1 MARQTINIGA
11 IADDGTGDSI
21 RVSGVKINE
30 NFAEVYAQQQLVNLT
45 HFEFDNNT
53 IKGLL
58 SNADIEMSG
67 NGTGHVDIS
76 DLTIDSEINL
86 SDNNIKT
93 TTGNTNLK
101 FIANGSGSVEIA
113 KVDINGGTIDGTVIG
128 GASPTTAT
136 MTTLNADQFIIDG
149 VTVKGNA
156 GVGIVTANSSNR
168 NLELSG
174 NGTGNVTLNGIR
186 FPNTEDATGPNQVF
200 QTNGSGVLSTVTTS
214 MLFSNTSLDDGTATI
229 TGNSV
234 AQTFDSFSAST
245 YRGAKYTIQ
254 ISDATA
260 NRFSVVE
267 ANVTH
272 DGTNAYISTY
282 GGADNGASDG
292 SSVYD
297 SLDFTAVI
305 SSGNVRVRGK
315 VNNTNSQVIK
325 FIRRPIKV

>member
-30 NFAEVYAQQQLVNLT
+30 NFSEVYAQQNFVNLT

-53 IKGLL
+53 IKGIL

-67 NGTGHVDIS
+67 NGTGFVDMS
-76 DLTIDSEINL
+76 DLTIDSTINL
-86 SDNNIKT
+86 SDNEIKT
-93 TTGNTNLK
+93 NTSNANLK
-101 FIANGSGSVEIA
+101 FSANGTGSVEIA
-113 KVDINGGTIDGTVIG
+113 KADINGGAIDDTTIG
-128 GASPTTAT
+128 GTTPSLGTFTTAT
-136 MTTLNADQFIIDG
+136 TGTQAVIDG
-149 VTVKGNA
+149 ITIKDNKVFANA
-156 GVGIVTANSSNR
+156 SNSV
-168 NLELSG
+168 LEMSG
-174 NGTGNVTLNGIR
+174 NGSGNVFFNGIR
-186 FPNTEDATGPNQVF
+186 FPNSEDAVGPNQVF
-200 QTNGSGVLSTVTTS
+200 KTNGSGQIVTETTPI
-214 MLFSNTSLDDGTATI
+214 LFSNTTLDDGTATL

-234 AQTFDSFSAST
+234 AQTFDSFSTST
-245 YRGAKYTIQ
+245 YRSAKYTIQ

-282 GGADNGASDG
+282 GGADNGANDG

-297 SLDFTAVI
+297 SLDFTAII

-325 FIRRPIKV
+325 FMRRAIKV

>member
-11 IADDGTGDSI
+11 LADDGTGDSI
-21 RVSGVKINE
+21 RISGVKINE

-86 SDNNIKT
+86 SDNEIKT
-93 TTGNTNLK
+93 NTSNTNLK
-101 FIANGSGSVEIA
+101 FAPNGTGSVEIA
-113 KVDINGGTIDGTVIG
+113 KADINGGAIDGTVIG
-128 GASPTTAT
+128 GATPVAGTV
-136 MTTLNADQFIIDG
+136 TTLTANTQAVMDG
-149 VTVKGNA
+149 VTIKDNTVSTNA
-156 GVGIVTANSSNR
+156 SNST
-168 NLELSG
+168 LELNGS
-174 NGTGNVTLNGIR
+174 GTGNITLNGVQ
-186 FPNTEDATGPNQVF
+186 FPNSEDAVGPNQVF
-200 QTNGSGVLSTVTTS
+200 QTNGSGVISTITTP
-214 MLFSNTSLDDGTATI
+214 MLFLNTAIDDGTATL

-234 AQTFDSFSAST
+234 AQAIDSFSAST
-245 YRGAKYTIQ
+245 FRGAKYTIQ

-260 NRFSVVE
+260 NRFTLIE

-272 DGTNAYISTY
+272 NGSSAFISTH
-282 GGADNGASDG
+282 GGADNGTGDG
-292 SSVYD
+292 STVYD
-297 SLDFTAVI
+297 SLALSADI
-305 SSGNVRVRGK
+305 NSGNVRLLGT

>member
-21 RVSGVKINE
+21 RVSGIKINE

-86 SDNNIKT
+86 SDNEIKT
-93 TTGNTNLK
+93 NTSNTNLK
-101 FIANGSGSVEIA
+101 FAPNGTGSVEIA
-113 KVDINGGTIDGTVIG
+113 KADINSGVVDGTVIG
-128 GASPTTAT
+128 GVTPAAVTT
-136 MTTLNADQFIIDG
+136 TTLTANIQAVLDG
-149 VTVKGNA
+149 VTIKDNTVSTNA
-156 GVGIVTANSSNR
+156 SNST
-168 NLELSG
+168 LELSG
-174 NGTGNVTLNGIR
+174 NGTGNVTLQGIR
-186 FPNTEDATGPNQVF
+186 FPNSEDASGPNQVF
-200 QTNGSGVLSTVTTS
+200 QTNGSGVISTVTTS
-214 MLFSNTSLDDGTATI
+214 MLFANTSLDDGTATI

-234 AQTFDSFSAST
+234 AQAIDTFSAST
-245 YRGAKYTIQ
+245 FRGAKYTIQ
-254 ISDATA
+254 ISDSTA
-260 NRFSVVE
+260 NRFTLLE

-272 DGTNAYISTY
+272 NGSNAFISTY
-282 GGADNGASDG
+282 GGADNGTGDG
-292 SSVYD
+292 STVYD
-297 SLDFTAVI
+297 SLTLSADI
-305 SSGNVRVRGK
+305 NSGNVRLLGT

>member
-11 IADDGTGDSI
+11 VADDGTGDSI

-30 NFAEVYAQQQLVNLT
+30 NFAEVYAQDKLVNLT

-86 SDNNIKT
+86 SDNEIKT
-93 TTGNTNLK
+93 NTSNTNLK
-101 FIANGSGSVEIA
+101 FTANGSGSVEIA
-113 KVDINGGTIDGTVIG
+113 KADINGGAIDGTVIG
-128 GASPTTAT
+128 GATPVAGTV
-136 MTTLNADQFIIDG
+136 TTLTANTQAVMDG
-149 VTVKGNA
+149 VTIKDNTVSTNA
-156 GVGIVTANSSNR
+156 SNST
-168 NLELSG
+168 LELNGNGSG
-174 NGTGNVTLNGIR
+174 NVKFNGVR
-186 FPNTEDATGPNQVF
+186 FPNQEDTVGPNQVF
-200 QTNGSGVLSTVTTS
+200 QTNGSGVIETVTTS
-214 MLFSNTSLDDGTATI
+214 MLFSNTSLDDGTATL

-282 GGADNGASDG
+282 GGADNGTSDG

>member
-11 IADDGTGDSI
+11 LADDGTGDSI

-86 SDNNIKT
+86 SDNEIKT
-93 TTGNTNLK
+93 NTLNTNLQ
-101 FIANGSGSVEIA
+101 FTANGTGSVEIA
-113 KVDINGGTIDGTVIG
+113 NADINGGAIDGTVIG
-128 GASPTTAT
+128 GATPVAGTF
-136 MTTLNADQFIIDG
+136 TTLTANTQAVLDG
-149 VTVKGNA
+149 VTIKDNT
-156 GVGIVTANSSNR
+156 ISANSSNADLLL
-168 NLELSG
+168 NG
-174 NGTGNVTLNGIR
+174 NSTGNVAFNGIK
-186 FPNTEDATGPNQVF
+186 FPNVEDATGPNQVF
-200 QTNGSGVLSTVTTS
+200 RTTGSGRLISEPTA
-214 MLFSNTSLDDGTATI
+214 MLFSNTIIDDGTATI

-234 AQTFDSFSAST
+234 VQTVDSFSAST
-245 YRGAKYTIQ
+245 YRSAKYTIQ

-260 NRFSVVE
+260 NRFSMIE

-272 DGTNAYISTY
+272 DGTNAYISTF
-282 GGADNGASDG
+282 GGTSNGAGDG
-292 SSVYD
+292 SSVYN
-297 SLDFTAVI
+297 SLDFTADI
-305 SSGNVRVRGK
+305 NSGNVRVRGK

-325 FIRRPIKV
+325 FIRRAIKV

>member
-11 IADDGTGDSI
+11 VADDGTGDSI

-30 NFAEVYAQQQLVNLT
+30 NFAEVYAQQQLVNIT

-67 NGTGHVDIS
+67 NGTGYVDIS

-86 SDNNIKT
+86 SDNEIKT
-93 TTGNTNLK
+93 NTSNTNLK
-101 FIANGSGSVEIA
+101 FTANGTGSVEIA
-113 KVDINGGTIDGTVIG
+113 KADINGGAIDGTVIG

-136 MTTLNADQFIIDG
+136 ATTINADQFIIDG
-149 VTVKGNA
+149 VTIKDNTVSTNA
-156 GVGIVTANSSNR
+156 SNST
-168 NLELSG
+168 LELSG
-174 NGTGNVTLNGIR
+174 NGNGNITLNGIR
-186 FPNTEDATGPNQVF
+186 FPNSEDSTGSQVF
-200 QTNGSGVLSTVTTS
+200 QTNGSGVISTVKS
-214 MLFSNTSLDDGTATI
+214 PSGLLFSNTSFDDGTATI

-234 AQTFDSFSAST
+234 AQAIDSFSAST

-282 GGADNGASDG
+282 GGADNGTGDG
-292 SSVYD
+292 STVYD
-297 SLDFTAVI
+297 SLSLSADI
-305 SSGNVRVRGK
+305 NSGNVRLLGT

-325 FIRRPIKV
+325 FVRRPIKV

>member
-11 IADDGTGDSI
+11 LADDGTGDSI

-30 NFAEVYAQQQLVNLT
+30 NFAEVYAQQQLVNIT

-86 SDNNIKT
+86 SDNEIKT
-93 TTGNTNLK
+93 NTSNTNLK
-101 FIANGSGSVEIA
+101 FTANGTGSIEIANA
-113 KVDINGGTIDGTVIG
+113 DINGGVIDGTVIG
-128 GASPTTAT
+128 GATPVAGTF
-136 MTTLNADQFIIDG
+136 TTLTANTQAVLDG
-149 VTVKGNA
+149 VTIKDNT
-156 GVGIVTANSSNR
+156 ISANSSNADLQL
-168 NLELSG
+168 NGNSSG
-174 NGTGNVTLNGIR
+174 NVKFNGYK
-186 FPNTEDATGPNQVF
+186 FPNSEDSSGPNQVF
-200 QTNGSGVLSTVTTS
+200 KTNGSGRVITEVTPI
-214 MLFSNTSLDDGTATI
+214 LFSNTTLDDGTATI

-245 YRGAKYTIQ
+245 YRSAKYTIQ

-282 GGADNGASDG
+282 GGADNGANDG

-297 SLDFTAVI
+297 TLDFTAVI
-305 SSGNVRVRGK
+305 SSGDVRVRGK

-325 FIRRPIKV
+325 FIRRAIKV

>member
-11 IADDGTGDSI
+11 VADDGTGDSI

-30 NFAEVYAQQQLVNLT
+30 NFAEVYTQQQLVNLT

-86 SDNNIKT
+86 SDNEIKT
-93 TTGNTNLK
+93 NTSNTNLK
-101 FIANGSGSVEIA
+101 FTANGSGSVEIA
-113 KVDINGGTIDGTVIG
+113 KADINGGAIDGTVIG
-128 GASPTTAT
+128 GATPVAGTV
-136 MTTLNADQFIIDG
+136 TTLTANTQAVMDG
-149 VTVKGNA
+149 VTIKDNTVSTNA
-156 GVGIVTANSSNR
+156 SNST
-168 NLELSG
+168 LELNGNGSG
-174 NGTGNVTLNGIR
+174 NVKFNGVR
-186 FPNTEDATGPNQVF
+186 FPNQEDTVGPNQVF
-200 QTNGSGVLSTVTTS
+200 QTNGSGVIETVTTS
-214 MLFSNTSLDDGTATI
+214 MLFSNTSLDDGTATL

-282 GGADNGASDG
+282 GGADNGTSDG

>member
-30 NFAEVYAQQQLVNLT
+30 NFTEVYAQQNFVNLT

-53 IKGLL
+53 IKGIL

-67 NGTGHVDIS
+67 NGTGFVDMS
-76 DLTIDSEINL
+76 DLTIDSTINL
-86 SDNNIKT
+86 SDNEIKT
-93 TTGNTNLK
+93 NTSNANLK
-101 FIANGSGSVEIA
+101 FSANGTGSVEIA
-113 KVDINGGTIDGTVIG
+113 KADINGGAIDDTTIG
-128 GASPTTAT
+128 GTTPSLGTFTTAT
-136 MTTLNADQFIIDG
+136 TGTQAVIDG
-149 VTVKGNA
+149 ITIKDNKVFANA
-156 GVGIVTANSSNR
+156 SNSI
-168 NLELSG
+168 LEMSG
-174 NGTGNVTLNGIR
+174 NGSGNVFFNGIR
-186 FPNTEDATGPNQVF
+186 FPNSEDAVGPNQVF
-200 QTNGSGVLSTVTTS
+200 KTNGSGQIVTETTPI
-214 MLFSNTSLDDGTATI
+214 LFSNTTLDDGTATL

-245 YRGAKYTIQ
+245 YRSAKYTIQ

-282 GGADNGASDG
+282 GGADNGANDG

-297 SLDFTAVI
+297 TLDFTAII

-325 FIRRPIKV
+325 FMRRAIKV

>member
-21 RVSGVKINE
+21 RVSGIKINE

-86 SDNNIKT
+86 SDNEIKT
-93 TTGNTNLK
+93 NTSNTNLK
-101 FIANGSGSVEIA
+101 FAPNGTGSVEIA
-113 KVDINGGTIDGTVIG
+113 KADINGGEIDGTVIG
-128 GASPTTAT
+128 GVTPTAGTT
-136 MTTLNADQFIIDG
+136 TTLTANTQAVLDG
-149 VTVKGNA
+149 VTIKDHTVSANA
-156 GVGIVTANSSNR
+156 SNST
-168 NLELSG
+168 LELSG

-186 FPNTEDATGPNQVF
+186 FPNSEDASGPNQVF
-200 QTNGSGVLSTVTTS
+200 QTNGSGVISTVTTS

-234 AQTFDSFSAST
+234 AQAIDSFSAST
-245 YRGAKYTIQ
+245 YRSAKYTVQ
-254 ISDATA
+254 VSDATD
-260 NRFSVVE
+260 NRYSVVE

-282 GGADNGASDG
+282 GLADNENG
-292 SSVYD
+292 SIEIT
-297 SLDFTAVI
+297 FTADI
-305 SSGNVRVRGK
+305 NSGNVRLLGT

>member
-1 MARQTINIGA
+1 MAQQIINIGA

-21 RVSGVKINE
+21 RFSGIKINE
-30 NFAEVYAQQQLVNLT
+30 NFAEVYAQQNFVNLT

-53 IKGLL
+53 IKGIL

-67 NGTGHVDIS
+67 NGTGIVDMS
-76 DLTIDSEINL
+76 ELTIDSTINL
-86 SDNNIKT
+86 SDNEIKT
-93 TTGNTNLK
+93 NTSNANLK
-101 FIANGSGSVEIA
+101 FSANGTGSVEIA
-113 KVDINGGTIDGTVIG
+113 KADINGGAIDNTTIG
-128 GASPTTAT
+128 GTTPSLGTFTTAT
-136 MTTLNADQFIIDG
+136 TGTQAVIDG
-149 VTVKGNA
+149 ITIKDNKVFANA
-156 GVGIVTANSSNR
+156 SNSV
-168 NLELSG
+168 LEMSG
-174 NGTGNVTLNGIR
+174 NGSGNVFFNGIR
-186 FPNTEDATGPNQVF
+186 FPNSEDAVGPNQVF
-200 QTNGSGVLSTVTTS
+200 KTNGSGQIVTETTPI
-214 MLFSNTSLDDGTATI
+214 LFSNTTLDDGTATL

-234 AQTFDSFSAST
+234 AQTFDSFSTST
-245 YRGAKYTIQ
+245 YRSAKYTIQ

-282 GGADNGASDG
+282 GGADNGTNDG

-297 SLDFTAVI
+297 TLDFTAII

-325 FIRRPIKV
+325 FMRRAIKV

>member
-1 MARQTINIGA
+1 MARQIINIGA

-30 NFAEVYAQQQLVNLT
+30 NFAEVYAQQNFVNLT

-53 IKGLL
+53 IKGIL

-67 NGTGHVDIS
+67 NGTGIVDMS
-76 DLTIDSEINL
+76 DLTIDSTINL
-86 SDNNIKT
+86 SDNEIKT
-93 TTGNTNLK
+93 NTSNANLK
-101 FIANGSGSVEIA
+101 FSANGTGSVEIA
-113 KVDINGGTIDGTVIG
+113 KADINGGAIDDTPIG
-128 GASPTTAT
+128 GTTPSLGTFTTAT
-136 MTTLNADQFIIDG
+136 TGTQAVIDG
-149 VTVKGNA
+149 ITIKDNKVFANA
-156 GVGIVTANSSNR
+156 SNSV
-168 NLELSG
+168 LEMSG
-174 NGTGNVTLNGIR
+174 NGSGNVFFNGIR
-186 FPNTEDATGPNQVF
+186 FPNSEDAVGPNQVF
-200 QTNGSGVLSTVTTS
+200 KTNGSGQIVTETTPI
-214 MLFSNTSLDDGTATI
+214 LFSNTTLDDGTATL

-234 AQTFDSFSAST
+234 AQTFDTFSAST
-245 YRGAKYTIQ
+245 YRSAKYTIQ

-282 GGADNGASDG
+282 GGADNGANDG

-297 SLDFTAVI
+297 TLDFTAII

-325 FIRRPIKV
+325 FMRRAIKV

>member
-11 IADDGTGDSI
+11 LADDGTGDSI

-30 NFAEVYAQQQLVNLT
+30 NFAEVYTKDKLVNLT

-53 IKGLL
+53 VKGLVT
-58 SNADIEMSG
+58 NGDFNMSG
-67 NGTGHVDIS
+67 NGTGYVDIT

-101 FIANGSGSVEIA
+101 FTANGTGSVEIA
-113 KVDINGGTIDGTVIG
+113 KADINGGAIDGTVIG

-136 MTTLNADQFIIDG
+136 ATTLNADQFIIDG
-149 VTVKGNA
+149 ITVKGNA

-174 NGTGNVTLNGIR
+174 NGNGNITLNGIR
-186 FPNTEDATGPNQVF
+186 FPNAEDSTGSNQVF
-200 QTNGSGVLSTVTTS
+200 QTNGSGVITTVKTDMT
-214 MLFSNTSLDDGTATI
+214 FEHTAIDDGTATI

-234 AQTFDSFSAST
+234 AQTFDTFSAST
-245 YRGAKYTIQ
+245 FRGAKYTIQ
-254 ISDATA
+254 ISDTTA
-260 NRFSVVE
+260 NRFSMIE

-272 DGTNAYISTY
+272 DGTNAYISTF
-282 GGADNGASDG
+282 GGTGNGAGDG
-292 SSVYD
+292 TSVYD
-297 SLDFTAVI
+297 SLEFTAVI
-305 SSGNVRVRGK
+305 SSGDVRVRGK

-325 FIRRPIKV
+325 FVRRPIKV

>member
-1 MARQTINIGA
+1 MARQTINIGTV
-11 IADDGTGDSI
+11 ADDGTGDSI

-30 NFAEVYAQQQLVNLT
+30 NFAEVYAQQNFVNLT

-53 IKGLL
+53 IKGIL

-67 NGTGHVDIS
+67 NGTGFVDMS
-76 DLTIDSEINL
+76 DLTIDSTINL
-86 SDNNIKT
+86 SDNEIKT
-93 TTGNTNLK
+93 NTSNANLK
-101 FIANGSGSVEIA
+101 FSANGTGSVEIA
-113 KVDINGGTIDGTVIG
+113 KADINGGAIDDTTIG
-128 GASPTTAT
+128 GTTPSLGTFTTAT
-136 MTTLNADQFIIDG
+136 TGTQAVIDG
-149 VTVKGNA
+149 ITIKDNKVFANA
-156 GVGIVTANSSNR
+156 SNSV
-168 NLELSG
+168 LEMSG
-174 NGTGNVTLNGIR
+174 NGSGNVFFNGIR
-186 FPNTEDATGPNQVF
+186 FPNSEDAVGPNQVF
-200 QTNGSGVLSTVTTS
+200 KTNGSGQIVTETTP
-214 MLFSNTSLDDGTATI
+214 MLFSNTTLDDGTATL

-234 AQTFDSFSAST
+234 AQTFDSFSTST
-245 YRGAKYTIQ
+245 YRSAKYTIQ

-282 GGADNGASDG
+282 GGADNGANDG

-297 SLDFTAVI
+297 TLDFTAII

-325 FIRRPIKV
+325 FVRRAIKV

>member
-30 NFAEVYAQQQLVNLT
+30 NFTEVYAQQNFVNLT

-53 IKGLL
+53 IKGIL

-67 NGTGHVDIS
+67 NGTGIVDMS
-76 DLTIDSEINL
+76 DLTIDSTINL
-86 SDNNIKT
+86 SDNEIKT
-93 TTGNTNLK
+93 NTSNANLK
-101 FIANGSGSVEIA
+101 FSANGTGSVEIA
-113 KVDINGGTIDGTVIG
+113 KADINGGAIDDTTIG
-128 GASPTTAT
+128 GTTPSLGTFTTAT
-136 MTTLNADQFIIDG
+136 TGTQAVIDG
-149 VTVKGNA
+149 ITIKDNKVFANA
-156 GVGIVTANSSNR
+156 SNSI
-168 NLELSG
+168 LEMSG
-174 NGTGNVTLNGIR
+174 NGSGNVFFNGIR
-186 FPNTEDATGPNQVF
+186 FPNSEDAVGPNQVF
-200 QTNGSGVLSTVTTS
+200 KTNGSGQIVTETTPI
-214 MLFSNTSLDDGTATI
+214 LFSNTTLDDGTATL

-245 YRGAKYTIQ
+245 YRSAKYTIQ

-282 GGADNGASDG
+282 GGADNGANDG

-297 SLDFTAVI
+297 TLDFTAII

-325 FIRRPIKV
+325 FMRRAIKV

>member
-30 NFAEVYAQQQLVNLT
+30 NFSEVYAQQNFVNLT

-53 IKGLL
+53 IKGIL

-67 NGTGHVDIS
+67 NGTGFVDMS
-76 DLTIDSEINL
+76 DLTIDSTINL
-86 SDNNIKT
+86 SDNEIKT
-93 TTGNTNLK
+93 NTSNANLK
-101 FIANGSGSVEIA
+101 FSANGTGSVEIA
-113 KVDINGGTIDGTVIG
+113 KADINGGAIDDTTIG
-128 GASPTTAT
+128 GTTPSLGTFTTAT
-136 MTTLNADQFIIDG
+136 TGTQAVIDG
-149 VTVKGNA
+149 ITIKDNKVFANA
-156 GVGIVTANSSNR
+156 SNSV
-168 NLELSG
+168 LEMSG
-174 NGTGNVTLNGIR
+174 NGSGNVFFNGIR
-186 FPNTEDATGPNQVF
+186 FPNSEDAVGPNQVF
-200 QTNGSGVLSTVTTS
+200 KTNGSGQIVTETTPI
-214 MLFSNTSLDDGTATI
+214 LFSNTTLDDGTATL

-234 AQTFDSFSAST
+234 AQTFDSFSTST
-245 YRGAKYTIQ
+245 YRSAKYTIQ

-282 GGADNGASDG
+282 GGADNGANDG

-297 SLDFTAVI
+297 TLDFTAII
-305 SSGNVRVRGK
+305 SGGNVRVRGK

-325 FIRRPIKV
+325 FMRRAIKV

>member
-11 IADDGTGDSI
+11 VADDGTGDSI

-30 NFAEVYAQQQLVNLT
+30 NFSEVYAQQNFVNLT

-53 IKGLL
+53 IKGIL

-67 NGTGHVDIS
+67 NGTGFVDMS
-76 DLTIDSEINL
+76 DLTIDSTINL
-86 SDNNIKT
+86 SDNEIKT
-93 TTGNTNLK
+93 NTSNANLK
-101 FIANGSGSVEIA
+101 FSANGTGSVEIA
-113 KVDINGGTIDGTVIG
+113 KADINGGAIDDTTIG
-128 GASPTTAT
+128 GTTPSLGTFTTAT
-136 MTTLNADQFIIDG
+136 TGTQAVIDG
-149 VTVKGNA
+149 ITIKDNKVFANA
-156 GVGIVTANSSNR
+156 SNSV
-168 NLELSG
+168 LEMSG
-174 NGTGNVTLNGIR
+174 NGSGNVFFNGIR
-186 FPNTEDATGPNQVF
+186 FPNSEDAVGPNQVF
-200 QTNGSGVLSTVTTS
+200 KTNGSGQIVTETTP
-214 MLFSNTSLDDGTATI
+214 MLFSNTTLDDGTATL

-234 AQTFDSFSAST
+234 AQTFDSFSTST
-245 YRGAKYTIQ
+245 YRSAKYTIQ

-282 GGADNGASDG
+282 GGADNGANDG

-297 SLDFTAVI
+297 TLDFTAII

-325 FIRRPIKV
+325 FVRRAIKV

>member
-1 MARQTINIGA
+1 VAGTVTTLTANTQAVM
-11 IADDGTGDSI
+11 DG
-21 RVSGVKINE
+21 V
-30 NFAEVYAQQQLVNLT
+30 
-45 HFEFDNNT
+45 T
-53 IKGLL
+53 IKDNTVSTNA
-58 SNADIEMSG
+58 SNSTLE
-67 NGTGHVDIS
+67 
-76 DLTIDSEINL
+76 L
-86 SDNNIKT
+86 
-93 TTGNTNLK
+93 
-101 FIANGSGSVEIA
+101 NGSG
-113 KVDINGGTIDGTVIG
+113 
-128 GASPTTAT
+128 
-136 MTTLNADQFIIDG
+136 
-149 VTVKGNA
+149 
-156 GVGIVTANSSNR
+156 
-168 NLELSG
+168 
-174 NGTGNVTLNGIR
+174 TGNITLNGVQ
-186 FPNTEDATGPNQVF
+186 FPNSEDAVGPNQVF
-200 QTNGSGVLSTVTTS
+200 QTNGSGVIETVTTS
-214 MLFSNTSLDDGTATI
+214 MLFSNTSLDDGTATL

-282 GGADNGASDG
+282 GGADNGTSDG

>member
-1 MARQTINIGA
+1 M
-11 IADDGTGDSI
+11 
-21 RVSGVKINE
+21 
-30 NFAEVYAQQQLVNLT
+30 
-45 HFEFDNNT
+45 
-53 IKGLL
+53 
-58 SNADIEMSG
+58 
-67 NGTGHVDIS
+67 
-76 DLTIDSEINL
+76 
-86 SDNNIKT
+86 
-93 TTGNTNLK
+93 
-101 FIANGSGSVEIA
+101 
-113 KVDINGGTIDGTVIG
+113 IG

-174 NGTGNVTLNGIR
+174 NGSGNVFLNGIR
-186 FPNTEDATGPNQVF
+186 FPNSEDSVGSNQVF
-200 QTNGSGVLSTVTTS
+200 QTNGNGQITTVKTDMT
-214 MLFSNTSLDDGTATI
+214 FEHTAIDDGTATI

-245 YRGAKYTIQ
+245 FRGAKYTIQ

-260 NRFSVVE
+260 NRFTLIE

-272 DGTNAYISTY
+272 DGTNAYISTH
-282 GGADNGASDG
+282 GGADNGTGDG
-292 SSVYD
+292 STVYD
-297 SLDFTAVI
+297 SLALSADI
-305 SSGNVRVRGK
+305 NSGNVRLLGT

>member
-1 MARQTINIGA
+1 MCIRDRQ
-11 IADDGTGDSI
+11 
-21 RVSGVKINE
+21 
-30 NFAEVYAQQQLVNLT
+30 NFVNLT

-53 IKGLL
+53 IKGIL

-67 NGTGHVDIS
+67 NGTGIVDMS
-76 DLTIDSEINL
+76 DLTIDSTINL
-86 SDNNIKT
+86 SDNEIKT
-93 TTGNTNLK
+93 NTSNANLK
-101 FIANGSGSVEIA
+101 FSANGTGSVEIA
-113 KVDINGGTIDGTVIG
+113 KADINGGAIDDTTIG
-128 GASPTTAT
+128 GTTPSLGTFTTAT
-136 MTTLNADQFIIDG
+136 TGTQAVIDG
-149 VTVKGNA
+149 ITIKDNKVFANA
-156 GVGIVTANSSNR
+156 SNSI
-168 NLELSG
+168 LEMSG
-174 NGTGNVTLNGIR
+174 NGSGNVFFNGIR
-186 FPNTEDATGPNQVF
+186 FPNSEDAVGPNQVF
-200 QTNGSGVLSTVTTS
+200 KTNGSGQIVTETTPI
-214 MLFSNTSLDDGTATI
+214 LFSNTTLDDGTATL

-245 YRGAKYTIQ
+245 YRSAKYTIQ

-282 GGADNGASDG
+282 GGADNGANDG

-297 SLDFTAVI
+297 TLDFTAII

-325 FIRRPIKV
+325 FMRRAIKV

>member
-11 IADDGTGDSI
+11 VADDGTGDSI

-30 NFAEVYAQQQLVNLT
+30 NFAEVYAQQNFVNLT

-53 IKGLL
+53 IKGIL

-67 NGTGHVDIS
+67 NGTGFVDMS
-76 DLTIDSEINL
+76 DLTIDSTINL
-86 SDNNIKT
+86 SDNEIKT
-93 TTGNTNLK
+93 NTSNANLK
-101 FIANGSGSVEIA
+101 FSANGTGSVEIA
-113 KVDINGGTIDGTVIG
+113 KADINGGAIDDTTIG
-128 GASPTTAT
+128 GTTPSLGTFTTAT
-136 MTTLNADQFIIDG
+136 TGTQAVIDG
-149 VTVKGNA
+149 ITIKDNKVFANA
-156 GVGIVTANSSNR
+156 SNSV
-168 NLELSG
+168 LEMSG
-174 NGTGNVTLNGIR
+174 NGSGNVFFNGIR
-186 FPNTEDATGPNQVF
+186 FPNSEDAVGPNQVF
-200 QTNGSGVLSTVTTS
+200 KTNGSGQIVTETTP
-214 MLFSNTSLDDGTATI
+214 MLFSNTTLDDGTATL

-234 AQTFDSFSAST
+234 AQTFDSFSTST
-245 YRGAKYTIQ
+245 YRSAKYTIQ

-282 GGADNGASDG
+282 GGADNGANDG

-297 SLDFTAVI
+297 TLDFTAII

-325 FIRRPIKV
+325 FVRRAIKV

>member
-86 SDNNIKT
+86 SDNEIKT
-93 TTGNTNLK
+93 NTSNTNLK
-101 FIANGSGSVEIA
+101 FAPNGTGSVEIA
-113 KVDINGGTIDGTVIG
+113 KADINSGVVDGTVIG
-128 GASPTTAT
+128 GVTPAAVTT
-136 MTTLNADQFIIDG
+136 TTLTANIQAVLDG
-149 VTVKGNA
+149 VTIKDNTVSTNA
-156 GVGIVTANSSNR
+156 SNST
-168 NLELSG
+168 LELSG
-174 NGTGNVTLNGIR
+174 NGTGNVTLQGIR
-186 FPNTEDATGPNQVF
+186 FPNSEDASGPNQVF
-200 QTNGSGVLSTVTTS
+200 QTDGNGVLSTVTTS

-282 GGADNGASDG
+282 GGADNGSNDG

-305 SSGNVRVRGK
+305 SSGDVRVRGK

-325 FIRRPIKV
+325 FVRRPIKV

>member
-30 NFAEVYAQQQLVNLT
+30 NFTEVYAQQNFVNLT

-53 IKGLL
+53 IKGIL

-67 NGTGHVDIS
+67 NGTGFVDMS
-76 DLTIDSEINL
+76 DLTIDSTINL
-86 SDNNIKT
+86 SDNEIKT
-93 TTGNTNLK
+93 NTSNANLK
-101 FIANGSGSVEIA
+101 FSANGTGSVEIA
-113 KVDINGGTIDGTVIG
+113 KADINGGAIDDTTIG
-128 GASPTTAT
+128 GATPSLGTFTTAT
-136 MTTLNADQFIIDG
+136 TGTQAVIDG
-149 VTVKGNA
+149 ITIKDNKVFANA
-156 GVGIVTANSSNR
+156 SNSI
-168 NLELSG
+168 LEMSG
-174 NGTGNVTLNGIR
+174 NGSGNVFFNGIR
-186 FPNTEDATGPNQVF
+186 FPNSEDAVGPNQVF
-200 QTNGSGVLSTVTTS
+200 KTNGSGQIVTETTPI
-214 MLFSNTSLDDGTATI
+214 LFSNTTLDDGTATL

-245 YRGAKYTIQ
+245 YRSAKYTIQ

-282 GGADNGASDG
+282 GGADNGANDG

-297 SLDFTAVI
+297 TLDFTAII

-325 FIRRPIKV
+325 FMRRAIKV

>member
-11 IADDGTGDSI
+11 VADDGTGDSI

-30 NFAEVYAQQQLVNLT
+30 TFAEVYAQQQLVNLT

-86 SDNNIKT
+86 SDNEIKT
-93 TTGNTNLK
+93 NTSNTNLK
-101 FIANGSGSVEIA
+101 FAPNGTGSVEIA
-113 KVDINGGTIDGTVIG
+113 KTDINGGTIDNTPIGVSTAVAGTF
-128 GASPTTAT
+128 
-136 MTTLNADQFIIDG
+136 TTLTANTQAVIDG
-149 VTVKGNA
+149 ITIKDNTISTNA
-156 GVGIVTANSSNR
+156 SNSA
-168 NLELSG
+168 LELNGQG
-174 NGTGNVTLNGIR
+174 NGNVVINGIR
-186 FPNTEDATGPNQVF
+186 FPNSEDATGPNQVF
-200 QTNGSGVLSTVTTS
+200 RTNGSGVLETVTTS
-214 MLFSNTSLDDGTATI
+214 MLFSNTTFDDGTSTI

-245 YRGAKYTIQ
+245 YRSAKYVIQ

-260 NRFSVVE
+260 NRYSVVE

-272 DGTNAYISTY
+272 DGTNAYISTF
-282 GGADNGASDG
+282 GGADNGTSDG

-297 SLDFTAVI
+297 ALDFTAII
-305 SSGNVRVRGK
+305 SSGDVRVRGK
-315 VNNTNSQVIK
+315 VNNTNSHVIK
-325 FIRRPIKV
+325 FIRRAIKV

>member
-30 NFAEVYAQQQLVNLT
+30 NFAEVYAKDKLVNLT

-76 DLTIDSEINL
+76 DLTIDSEVNL
-86 SDNNIKT
+86 SDNEIKT
-93 TTGNTNLK
+93 NTSNTNLK
-101 FIANGSGSVEIA
+101 FTANGTGSVEIA
-113 KVDINGGTIDGTVIG
+113 KADINSGAIDGTVIG
-128 GASPTTAT
+128 STSPVTV
-136 MTTLNADQFIIDG
+136 TTLTANTSATVNG
-149 VTVKGNA
+149 VTIKDNT
-156 GVGIVTANSSNR
+156 ISANSSNR

-174 NGTGNVTLNGIR
+174 NGSGNVFLNGIR
-186 FPNTEDATGPNQVF
+186 FPNSEDSVGSNQVF
-200 QTNGSGVLSTVTTS
+200 QTNGNGQITTVKTDMT
-214 MLFSNTSLDDGTATI
+214 FEHTAIDDGTATI

-245 YRGAKYTIQ
+245 FRGAKYTIQ

-260 NRFSVVE
+260 NRFSMIE

-272 DGTNAYISTY
+272 DGTNAYISTF
-282 GGADNGASDG
+282 GGTGNGAGDG
-292 SSVYD
+292 TSVYD
-297 SLDFTAVI
+297 SLEFTAVI
-305 SSGNVRVRGK
+305 SSGDVRVRGK
-315 VNNTNSQVIK
+315 VNNTNSQVLK
-325 FIRRPIKV
+325 FVRRPIKV

>member
-30 NFAEVYAQQQLVNLT
+30 NFTEVYAQQNFVNLT

-53 IKGLL
+53 IKGIL

-67 NGTGHVDIS
+67 NGTGIVDMS
-76 DLTIDSEINL
+76 DLTIDSTINL
-86 SDNNIKT
+86 SDNEIKT
-93 TTGNTNLK
+93 NTSNANLK
-101 FIANGSGSVEIA
+101 FSANGTGSVEIA
-113 KVDINGGTIDGTVIG
+113 KADINGGAIDDTTIG
-128 GASPTTAT
+128 GATPSLGTFTTAT
-136 MTTLNADQFIIDG
+136 TGTQAVIDG
-149 VTVKGNA
+149 ITIKDNKVFANA
-156 GVGIVTANSSNR
+156 SNSI
-168 NLELSG
+168 LEMSG
-174 NGTGNVTLNGIR
+174 NGSGNVFFNGIR
-186 FPNTEDATGPNQVF
+186 FPNSEDAVGPNQVF
-200 QTNGSGVLSTVTTS
+200 KTNGSGQIVTETTPI
-214 MLFSNTSLDDGTATI
+214 LFSNTTLDDGTATL

-245 YRGAKYTIQ
+245 YRSAKYTIQ

-282 GGADNGASDG
+282 GGADNGANDG

-297 SLDFTAVI
+297 TLDFTAII

-325 FIRRPIKV
+325 FMRRAIKV

>member
-1 MARQTINIGA
+1 MARQEINIGA
-11 IADDGTGDSI
+11 VADDGTGDSI

-30 NFAEVYAQQQLVNLT
+30 NFSEVYAQQQLVNLT

-86 SDNNIKT
+86 SDNEIKT
-93 TTGNTNLK
+93 NTSNTNLK
-101 FIANGSGSVEIA
+101 FTANGTGSIEIA
-113 KVDINGGTIDGTVIG
+113 KADINGGTIDGTVIG
-128 GASPTTAT
+128 GVTPVAGTT
-136 MTTLNADQFIIDG
+136 TTLIANTSAVLDG
-149 VTVKGNA
+149 VTIKDNTISANA
-156 GVGIVTANSSNR
+156 SNSD
-168 NLELSG
+168 LQLDG
-174 NGTGNVTLNGIR
+174 NGTGNVKFNGVQ
-186 FPNTEDATGPNQVF
+186 FPNEEDATGPNQVF
-200 QTNGSGVLSTVTTS
+200 RTNGSGVLETVTTS

-234 AQTFDSFSAST
+234 AQTIDSFSAST

-254 ISDATA
+254 ISDGTA

-282 GGADNGASDG
+282 GGADNGAG
-292 SSVYD
+292 AGTSVYD
-297 SLDFTAVI
+297 SLEFTAI
-305 SSGNVRVRGK
+305 INSGNVRVQGK

>member
-86 SDNNIKT
+86 SDNEIKT
-93 TTGNTNLK
+93 NTLNTNLK
-101 FIANGSGSVEIA
+101 FAPNGTGSVEIA
-113 KVDINGGTIDGTVIG
+113 KADINGGAIDGTVIG
-128 GASPTTAT
+128 GVTPTAGTT
-136 MTTLNADQFIIDG
+136 TTLTANTQAVLDG
-149 VTVKGNA
+149 VTIKDHTVSTNA
-156 GVGIVTANSSNR
+156 SNST
-168 NLELSG
+168 LELSG
-174 NGTGNVTLNGIR
+174 NGTGNITLNGIR
-186 FPNTEDATGPNQVF
+186 FPNSEDATGPNQVF

-214 MLFSNTSLDDGTATI
+214 MLFSNTALDDGTATI

-234 AQTFDSFSAST
+234 AQAIDSFSAST
-245 YRGAKYTIQ
+245 YRSAKYTVQ
-254 ISDATA
+254 VSDATD
-260 NRFSVVE
+260 NRYSVVE

-282 GGADNGASDG
+282 GLADNENG
-292 SSVYD
+292 SIEIT
-297 SLDFTAVI
+297 FTADI
-305 SSGNVRVRGK
+305 NSGNVRLLGT